1 MRTAPYGAW
10 TSPLGAAQVAAASL
24 RFGDLVTT
32 GAAAYWVESRPDEG
46 GRAVLVRWAP
56 GDAPEDVLPAPWS
69 VRTRAHE
76 YGGGALAASADVVCF
91 VHDADQRLYRLDAR
105 LDADATPRPL
115 TPAGPWRWADASIDR
130 ARGRLVAV
138 RETIADEHGAR
149 GTRVL
154 AAVSLAGDAEP
165 VPLVAGDDFYASP
178 RLSPDGMRLA
188 WLAWSHPRMP
198 WDGTELWVASLDAAG
213 ALGERVR
220 VAGGPTESV
229 FQPEWSPDGVLH
241 FVSDRSG
248 WWNLHRWRD
257 GVVEPLCPMDA
268 EFGVPQ
274 WAFGLHLYAF
284 APDGAI
290 VCAVGRDGTWRLGRV
305 PPGGGPLL
313 VLDAPWT
320 DIAAVRITGRTLV
333 LRAGAP
339 ALAPAI
345 VARDLGGDEARV
357 LRRAGADLDP
367 ARVATPRAVTFPSV
381 GGRDVHALYYAPR
394 NPDFV
399 APAGTRPPLLVRC
412 HGGPTAAASSA
423 LDAALQFWTSRG
435 FAVLDVNYGGSTGY
449 GRAYRE
455 RLAGQWGVV
464 DVEDCV
470 AAARHAVAAGWAD
483 PERLAIRGS
492 SAGGFTVLCA
502 LAFHDVFRAGVS
514 WYGIGDLEALQED
527 THDFEAHYTDSLVAP
542 WPEGRALYRARSP
555 VHAADRIQV
564 PVLFLQGLE
573 DRVVPPAQAETM
585 VAALRARGRPCAHV
599 VFPGE
604 GHGFRRAETIRRA
617 LEAEWSFYAQVFGL
631 PAPQGVEPVA
641 IDPAP
646 SSATP
651 R

>member
-1 MRTAPYGAW
+1 MRRAPYGAW
-10 TSPLGAAQVAAASL
+10 ASPLGAAQVAAASL

-32 GAAAYWVESRPDEG
+32 GEAAYWVETRPDEG
-46 GRAVLVRWAP
+46 GRGVLVRWAP
-56 GDAPEDVLPAPWS
+56 GGEPEDVLPAPWS

-76 YGGGALAASADVVCF
+76 YGGGALAAQGAVVCV
-91 VHDADQRLYRLDAR
+91 VHDGDQRLYRVGPDR
-105 LDADATPRPL
+105 TPVAL
-115 TPAGPWRWADASIDR
+115 TPAGPWRWADASIDV

-138 RETIADEHGAR
+138 REALGERTTH
-149 GTRVL
+149 VL
-154 AAVSLAGDAEP
+154 AAVPLDGGAAP

-178 RLSPDGMRLA
+178 RLSPDGTQLA

-198 WDGTELWVASLDAAG
+198 WDGTELWVAPLDAAG
-213 ALGERVR
+213 RLGPRAR
-220 VAGGPTESV
+220 VAGGPRESV
-229 FQPEWSPDGVLH
+229 LQPEWSPEGALH

-248 WWNLHRWRD
+248 WWNLHRWQD
-257 GVVEPLCPMDA
+257 GVAEPLCPLAA

-274 WAFGLHLYAF
+274 WVFGLHLYAL
-284 APDGAI
+284 APDGA
-290 VCAVGRDGTWRLGRV
+290 VYCAVGRDGTWQLGRV
-305 PPGGGPLL
+305 PAGGGPLR
-313 VLDAPWT
+313 VLDAPFT
-320 DIAAVRITGRTLV
+320 EVSAVRVAGRTLV

-345 VARDLGGDEARV
+345 VARDLAGDVARV
-357 LRRAGADLDP
+357 LRRAGDDLDP
-367 ARVATPRAVTFPSV
+367 ARVSTPTAVRFPSA
-381 GGRDVHALYYAPR
+381 GGREVHALHYAPC
-394 NPDFV
+394 NPDHA
-399 APAGTRPPLLVRC
+399 APPGTRPPLLVRC

-423 LDAALQFWTSRG
+423 LDPALQFWTSRG
-435 FAVLDVNYGGSTGY
+435 FAVLDVNYGGSSGY

-455 RLAGQWGVV
+455 RLLGQWGVV

-483 PERLAIRGS
+483 PARTAIRGS

-514 WYGIGDLEALQED
+514 WYGVGDLEALAHE

-555 VHAADRIQV
+555 VHAAARIGV

-573 DRVVPPAQAETM
+573 DRVVPPAQAEAM
-585 VAALRARGRPCAHV
+585 VAALRARGRSCAYV
-599 VFPGE
+599 PFAGE
-604 GHGFRRAETIRRA
+604 GHGFRRAATIRRA

-631 PAPQGVEPVA
+631 PPPDVEAVTILPGLPGTA
-641 IDPAP
+641 AA
-646 SSATP
+646 SP